1 MNPLLFIMPVLAV
14 YLVFRAVMHKRTGRV
29 KWFAHYLIMAGFILC
44 IFFFELWMS
53 LRGTP

>member
-14 YLVFRAVMHKRTGRV
+14 YLVFRAVMHKRTGRA
-29 KWFAHYLIMAGFILC
+29 KWFAHYLVMAGFILC